1 MYNFY
6 VLLM

>member
-6 VLLM
+6 VHL